1 MQHLRNW
8 LTCHSGATCLPKLAL
23 KIQLSVLIF
32 FNACIIISSNVTC
45 FCHDVAEIL
54 LISLF
59 IKLLPYSKPMCLWY
73 LYKLFFGDSLT
84 SNILFEVTLGK
95 LSYIYDRPFLYNTV
109 KHIDQW
115 DNNSW
120 CVLGFNT

>member
-1 MQHLRNW
+1 MSTQARTKNSTKRVGLYQCMHHYLIKCNLFLPW
-8 LTCHSGATCLPKLAL
+8 CSWDIAHFTLHKTATLFKTYVFVV
-23 KIQLSVLIF
+23 S
-32 FNACIIISSNVTC
+32 
-45 FCHDVAEIL
+45 L
-54 LISLF
+54 LI
-59 IKLLPYSKPMCLWY
+59 
-73 LYKLFFGDSLT
+73 FGDSLT